1 MRAMASDAAR
11 EFFKQGEVTYPIR
24 SLEDFLIATP
34 LNADAQPN
42 DGWGAYYPMKGCEIE
57 ATILFADTTAFSART
72 LDLTPVETLS
82 FVNNFFAW
90 ISAEALRG
98 TKAIID
104 KYIGDEI
111 MVVFSEDFG
120 SEDPF
125 REAVQVAR
133 FMAEHDVHSYL
144 PHIGIAS
151 GRVVIGYVGTL
162 LKYSATVLGHP
173 VAMAAR
179 CAGVTP
185 EVDDSTIYSTSISF
199 PSPCWGDRDFDD
211 VFVPEKLH
219 IPEEL
224 RKEGE
229 AEFEDRPHAWEMLPP
244 CKIVPKNMPE
254 TQVTSIINK
263 AGHFS
268 NTSAEDRARQTVAW
282 MLKNGSYKPR
292 WGKEA

>member
-1 MRAMASDAAR
+1 MAGDAAR
-11 EFFKQGEVTYPIR
+11 EFFKRREVKYPIR

-34 LNADAQPN
+34 LNADAQLD

-57 ATILFADTTAFSART
+57 ATILFADITAFSART

-82 FVNNFFAW
+82 FVNTFFAW

-98 TKAIID
+98 SKAIID

-120 SEDPF
+120 SADPF
-125 REAVQVAR
+125 LEAVEAAR

-151 GRVVIGYVGTL
+151 GRVVIGHVGTL

-199 PSPCWGDRDFDD
+199 PTACWGDRSFDD
-211 VFVPEKLH
+211 VFVPEKLR
-219 IPEEL
+219 IPEDL
-224 RKEGE
+224 RKEDQE
-229 AEFEDRPHAWEMLPP
+229 EFEDRPHAWEMLPP
-244 CKIVPKNMPE
+244 RTIVPKNMPE
-254 TQVTSIINK
+254 TPVTSIINK
-263 AGHFS
+263 AAHFS
-268 NTSAEDRARQTVAW
+268 TNSAEDRARESVEW
-282 MLKNGSYKPR
+282 MKRNYSYRPR
-292 WGKEA
+292 WHDQS